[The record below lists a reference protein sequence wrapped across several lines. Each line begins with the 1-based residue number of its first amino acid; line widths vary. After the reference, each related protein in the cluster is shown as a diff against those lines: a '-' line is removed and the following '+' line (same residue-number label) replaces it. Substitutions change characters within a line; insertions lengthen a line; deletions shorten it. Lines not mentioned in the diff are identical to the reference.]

1 MRLYIN
7 NNFLKLFNTFYF
19 STSNTFRVHD
29 AWCSNVSSAKAHTIQ
44 KILSEL
50 WRKLWWDVKM
60 YVGLRAS
67 FGFKTL
73 YDRKPRPLQRA
84 GSQAACVQTTLSDI
98 PKLTYNKLN

>member
-1 MRLYIN
+1 
-7 NNFLKLFNTFYF
+7 
-19 STSNTFRVHD
+19 
-29 AWCSNVSSAKAHTIQ
+29 
-44 KILSEL
+44 
-50 WRKLWWDVKM
+50 M